1 MHGQYYNS
9 DFFLHL
15 SFMTRSL
22 TAVSCRTAVNLAI
35 MVYAT
40 DLTVFVIYNVH
51 VHEVRTSRHLK
62 PFCAHNVDI
71 FGAVNL

>member
-1 MHGQYYNS
+1 MITFVFH
-9 DFFLHL
+9 D
-15 SFMTRSL
+15 SFTHCTVL
-22 TAVSCRTAVNLAI
+22 CRTGVNLAI

-51 VHEVRTSRHLK
+51 VHEVRTVRHLK
-62 PFCAHNVDI
+62 PFCAHNVNI